1 MSEYEQKLANISAQI
16 DKGETPQEISVRDL
30 LGWFGAQ
37 RRGYYIAGDIKRALE
52 KHDLVTRPDF
62 EFAYIGA
69 GISFCRT
76 PKEEEKVEKLA
87 ENVGGRV
94 GDPTYRIG
102 KLASANRA
110 PTSVTPDATLSEAI
124 TLMLSNDYSQ
134 LPVMTSD
141 RDVKGIISWSSIGS
155 RLALSKPCEHVR
167 DCMEQHAEISSETS
181 LFAAINDIIS
191 NLYVLI
197 RGADNTI
204 TGIVTTSDL
213 SVQFQQLGE
222 PFLLLGEIENYIR
235 RMIQDKFTL
244 EELVEARDPEDAE
257 RKVHTVAD
265 LTFGE
270 YVRLLENPDRWSN
283 LVLSIDRSLFIKQLD
298 KIRMIRNDVMH
309 FDPDGIADSDLE
321 TLRDFVRFLQ
331 GLANIGVI

>member
-1 MSEYEQKLANISAQI
+1 MSEYEQKLTNISAQI
-16 DKGETPQEISVRDL
+16 GKGETLQHISVRDL
-30 LGWFGAQ
+30 LGWFDAQ
-37 RRGYYIAGDIKRALE
+37 RRGFYIVGDIKRSLK
-52 KHDLVTRPDF
+52 KHDLVTHPNF
-62 EFAYIGA
+62 EFAYIDA
-69 GISFCRT
+69 DISFRRT
-76 PKEEEKVEKLA
+76 PKEEEKVEEPP
-87 ENVGGRV
+87 ENVGGRID
-94 GDPTYRIG
+94 DPTYRIG
-102 KLASANRA
+102 KLASANRV
-110 PTSVTPDATLSEAI
+110 PTSVTPDATRNEAI

-134 LPVMTSD
+134 LPVMTSV
-141 RDVKGIISWSSIGS
+141 RDVKGIVSWLSIGS
-155 RLALSKPCEHVR
+155 RLALSQPCEYVR
-167 DCMEQHAEISSETS
+167 DCMDQHAEISSETS

-197 RGADNTI
+197 RGADNKI

-265 LTFGE
+265 LAFGE
-270 YVRLLENPDRWSN
+270 YVRLLENPVRWSN
-283 LVLSIDRSLFIKQLD
+283 LNLSIDRSLFIKQLD
-298 KIRMIRNDVMH
+298 QIRLIRNDVMH
-309 FDPDGIADSDLE
+309 FDPDGIADSDLD
-321 TLRDFVRFLQ
+321 TLRGFVRFLQ

>member
-16 DKGETPQEISVRDL
+16 DKGETPQKISVRDL

-37 RRGYYIAGDIKRALE
+37 RRGFYIAGDIKRALE
-52 KHDLVTRPDF
+52 KHDLVTRPNF

-69 GISFCRT
+69 DISFHRT
-76 PKEEEKVEKLA
+76 PKGEEKVEKPP
-87 ENVGGRV
+87 ENVAGHV

-110 PTSVTPDATLSEAI
+110 PTSVTPDATLMEAV

-141 RDVKGIISWSSIGS
+141 RVVKGIISWLSIGS
-155 RLALSKPCEHVR
+155 RLALSQPCEHVR
-167 DCMEQHAEISSETS
+167 DCMEKHAEISSETS

-191 NLYVLI
+191 NQYVLI
-197 RGADNTI
+197 RGEDNTI

-213 SVQFQQLGE
+213 SVQFGQLGE

-235 RMIQDKFTL
+235 RMIQDKFTH
-244 EELVEARDPEDAE
+244 EELAEARDPEDEE
-257 RKVHTVAD
+257 RNIHTVAD

-283 LVLSIDRSLFIKQLD
+283 LGLSIDRSLFIKQLD